1 MHTCEHIRGVRGA
14 RVRARMYACPCTH
27 TGALNHARAHT
38 STAIQA
44 AQMKIIRKALKKA
57 KTFEVIGA
65 VMGGKVIGR

>member
-1 MHTCEHIRGVRGA
+1 
-14 RVRARMYACPCTH
+14 MYACPCTH